1 MYDLISNVISGIFG
15 ASLAYLMVKPNSD
28 FVYIRKDNIPQF
40 AELYFEVDMDDA
52 KLLNI

>member
-1 MYDLISNVISGIFG
+1 MNELFLNIFSGLFG
-15 ASLAYLMVKPNSD
+15 ASLTYLMVKPNTD

-40 AELYFEVDMDDA
+40 AELYFEVDMEDA